1 MESITN
7 IIANLE
13 KSVNDLQRDNDGLK
27 QTLLHVSTT
36 VEALGEKVSMLEKGL
51 ATKADITHVQLI
63 NKQSEIIK
71 KINDSKSIPMDC
83 KVGVSLDGR
92 VVAESIVEHTADSIK
107 CGVIKGREING
118 TK

>member
-1 MESITN
+1 MDNQNYQMKTEIVELRIQVTG
-7 IIANLE
+7 
-13 KSVNDLQRDNDGLK
+13 LQQTIEGL
-27 QTLLHVSTT
+27 TR
-36 VEALGEKVSMLEKGL
+36 KVTMLEEEL

-83 KVGVSLDGR
+83 KVGVSLNGR

-107 CGVIKGREING
+107 CGVIKGSEINE
-118 TK
+118 TR

>member
-1 MESITN
+1 MDNQNYQMKTEIVELRIQVTG
-7 IIANLE
+7 
-13 KSVNDLQRDNDGLK
+13 LQRTIEGL
-27 QTLLHVSTT
+27 TR
-36 VEALGEKVSMLEKGL
+36 KVTMFEEEL

-71 KINDSKSIPMDC
+71 KSNDSKSIPMDC

-107 CGVIKGREING
+107 CGVIKGSEINE
-118 TK
+118 TR

>member
-1 MESITN
+1 MGKNTQLRIQVTG
-7 IIANLE
+7 
-13 KSVNDLQRDNDGLK
+13 LQRTIEGL
-27 QTLLHVSTT
+27 TR
-36 VEALGEKVSMLEKGL
+36 KVTMFEEEL

-71 KINDSKSIPMDC
+71 KSNDSKSIPMDC

-107 CGVIKGREING
+107 CGVIKGSEINE
-118 TK
+118 TR